1 MPSVVNACSE
11 LQDYVSVSRFVVA
24 FTYFWTSAMLERQP
38 ALLSVQLTEM
48 TRGANGFDAGNATED
63 EPSSQMAHARNKPR
77 KVSNSN
83 EESVFWIKIQLFR
96 RHWHFYSSR
105 SRAGWDFGFRLFNII
120 SHDSD
125 FLQLV
130 LDDNVELLREMFR
143 SGEASPLTIVRG
155 DSRRLD
161 QSLLAVSQFMQL
173 RFACKLTI
181 QYSVGLG
188 SLKVCQL
195 LLNEGA
201 KAFEESLDV
210 RRSVLIVE
218 SVLKQF

>member
-120 SHDSD
+120 SRDSH
-125 FLQLV
+125 FVQLV
-130 LDDNVELLREMFR
+130 LDDNVELLREMLR
-143 SGEASPLTIVRG
+143 RGEASPLIIIRG
-155 DSRRLD
+155 DGRLD
-161 QSLLAVSQFMQL
+161 LSLLAVSQFMQL
-173 RFACKLTI
+173 TFACKLTI
-181 QYSVGLG
+181 QYSVCWG
-188 SLKVCQL
+188 SPKVCQL
-195 LLNEGA
+195 LLSEGA
-201 KAFEESLDV
+201 KAFEESIDV
-210 RRSVLIVE
+210 RRSVFTVE
-218 SVLKQF
+218 TVHKQL